1 MMKKETMDAIGAI
14 EAIDPIEAIETI
26 DPIDPIEATVPLSGK
41 QTYRPSPFGGEIKRA
56 GLCFLF
62 LLLLSSC
69 SMRPK
74 NGYDKDGQLQ
84 GRVTLSGA
92 FALYPLA
99 VEWGTAFQKLHPK
112 VRVDISAGGAGKG
125 VTDALADVVDLGM
138 VSRDLEPE
146 EEQKGAVG
154 FVVAKDAVI
163 PTVNV
168 HNPNI
173 QTVLAHGLTRQAAIR
188 LWITG
193 KVQTWGQ
200 IVGNSSI
207 APVNVYSRSDA
218 CGAAGTW
225 AKWLGKK
232 QEDLQG
238 TAVYGDPGVVQAV
251 QKDINGIGFNNIGF
265 VYDLK
270 SRKPNPGII
279 VIPIDLNGNGR
290 IDADE
295 RFYDT
300 LTKLSLAIASGK
312 YPTPPARNLYLV
324 THGQPRDPVVK
335 AFLRYV
341 LTQGQKAAVKNGLV
355 PAAPQSSH
363 RGSAWSH

>member
-1 MMKKETMDAIGAI
+1 
-14 EAIDPIEAIETI
+14 
-26 DPIDPIEATVPLSGK
+26 
-41 QTYRPSPFGGEIKRA
+41 
-56 GLCFLF
+56 
-62 LLLLSSC
+62 
-69 SMRPK
+69 MRPK

-168 HNPNI
+168 
-173 QTVLAHGLTRQAAIR
+173 R
-188 LWITG
+188 

-200 IVGNSSI
+200 IVGNSSV

-300 LTKLSLAIASGK
+300 LTELSQAIASGK